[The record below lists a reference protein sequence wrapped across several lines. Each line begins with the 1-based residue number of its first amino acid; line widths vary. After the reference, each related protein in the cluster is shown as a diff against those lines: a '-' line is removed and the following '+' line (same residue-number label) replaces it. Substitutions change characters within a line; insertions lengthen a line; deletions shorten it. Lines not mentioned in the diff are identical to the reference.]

1 MNIQTTEV
9 GGIIRWEALLDYL
22 PLPKKQGL
30 KGKHCQGR
38 QLNYTLQVGRHR
50 HEAIRNI
57 TEFANI
63 EYV

>member
-1 MNIQTTEV
+1 M
-9 GGIIRWEALLDYL
+9 GGIIRLS
-22 PLPKKQGL
+22 PFTKKQGL
-30 KGKHCQGR
+30 KGKHSQGR